1 MPRGKKIII
10 VNDSIEKDIESP
22 KEPETLA
29 VSDVSEP
36 KDSGL
41 QDSGLQVTEPKVKK
55 PRSEK
60 QIAAFAKALE
70 VRKAKKSLALQIPLP
85 DTPKEIELPEIQ
97 SESKKRGRR
106 GRPALSVE
114 KLEEKASMK
123 EVALQNQ
130 LNKLQRKLDMAA
142 KKEAKKQMLEKLK
155 SKLNEDEEDID
166 TDDDNEINEII
177 KKQKKPIVIL
187 NKIDNGKIKRQPI
200 VHPSAIF
207 L

>member
-97 SESKKRGRR
+97 SESKKRGR
-106 GRPALSVE
+106 PALSVE

>member
-1 MPRGKKIII
+1 MPRPKKILI
-10 VNDSIEKDIESP
+10 VDESIEKDIESP

-36 KDSGL
+36 
-41 QDSGLQVTEPKVKK
+41 QDTGPQVSEPQVSEPKVKK

-97 SESKKRGRR
+97 SESKKR

-207 L
+207 V

>member
-1 MPRGKKIII
+1 MPRPKKILI
-10 VNDSIEKDIESP
+10 VDESIEKDVETP

-29 VSDVSEP
+29 EPEVSEVP
-36 KDSGL
+36 VS
-41 QDSGLQVTEPKVKK
+41 EPKVKK

-70 VRKAKKSLALQIPLP
+70 ARKAKKALAIDVPVL

-97 SESKKRGRR
+97 SESKKRGR
-106 GRPALSVE
+106 PALSVE

-123 EVALQNQ
+123 EIALQKQ
-130 LNKLQRKLDMAA
+130 LDKLQRKLDMTA
-142 KKEAKKQMLEKLK
+142 KKEAKKVMLEKLK
-155 SKLNEDEEDID
+155 SKLNEEGEDID

-200 VHPSAIF
+200 PPSTAIF
-207 L
+207 V